1 MGRDRAAAPSVHRL
15 SRDVTQ
21 LLLHQA
27 SLPSREIED
36 AAEWMVRTIVRRI
49 ERSSKARIEPLQ
61 HLSLL
66 DDS

>member
-21 LLLHQA
+21 LLLHKA

-36 AAEWMVRTIVRRI
+36 AADWMANIILEVLYRGGGERFSRINVRCTKFR
-49 ERSSKARIEPLQ
+49 
-61 HLSLL
+61 
-66 DDS
+66 